1 MKKQIERLRSAL
13 LELAPR
19 ERVMVMTGATVFAV
33 TLLYLLIWEPLATA
47 HRQREEGLQ
56 RARMLSVRIEQAAA
70 QVTAGGAGRSIDRNQ
85 SLVSAVD
92 QTSRSPILGK
102 TPSRLQPEGD
112 REVKIW
118 FEDVP
123 FANLLRWLQDL
134 ETRYGITASS
144 AEVERG
150 TAPGLVSARLT
161 LVRE

>member
-13 LELAPR
+13 FELAPR
-19 ERVMVMTGATVFAV
+19 ERVMVTTGAVVVAV
-33 TLLYLLIWEPLATA
+33 TLLYLLIWEPMATA
-47 HRQREEGLQ
+47 HRQRAEGLQ
-56 RARMLSVRIEQAAA
+56 SARMLSVRIEQAAA
-70 QVTAGGAGRSIDRNQ
+70 QITAGDAGRSIDRNQ

-134 ETRYGITASS
+134 ETRYGITTSS
-144 AEVERG
+144 AEIERG